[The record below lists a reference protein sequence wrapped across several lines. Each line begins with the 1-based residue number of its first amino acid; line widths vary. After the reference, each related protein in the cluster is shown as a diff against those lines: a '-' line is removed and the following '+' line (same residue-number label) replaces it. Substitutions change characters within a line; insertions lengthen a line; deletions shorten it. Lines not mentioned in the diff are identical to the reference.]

1 MKDGFVK
8 VAAAIPSVK
17 VADCHYNTQ
26 QIIQQ
31 LEEAEKAGV
40 EVVIFPELSI
50 TAYTCADLFAQQ
62 LLLEESIKALQ
73 QLVNVSRDKEVICMV
88 GLPLEV
94 NASLFNCAVVLR
106 HGKIQGVVPKI
117 YLPNYKEFYEMRW
130 CASGLHC
137 DSNITLCG
145 QEDIPF
151 SPYLLFDT
159 PSCRF
164 GIEICEDMW
173 ASITP
178 ANNLALHGANMT
190 INLSASNE
198 VLGKSE
204 IRRNS
209 VLENSRRNCGAYI
222 YASAG
227 VNESTSDTVYS
238 GHNIIAVCGNL
249 LKEAENFSM
258 TSEIIYA
265 DIDIN
270 MIEFNRRNQTDMHD
284 DINGNYVYQEV
295 DFNLIESENYCFEED
310 LDSTPFVP
318 KKDELKAFNKIAS
331 LQEYALY
338 KRLKHTNAKTLV
350 IGVSGGLDSTL
361 ALLVA
366 VEAFKHLNY
375 DLKGIIAVTMP
386 GLGTSDRTKNN
397 ALSMMEKLGITV
409 LVKPIKDAVLQ
420 HFKDIEH
427 DINLKDVTYE
437 NAQARIRTLILMD
450 LANKYNGLVLG
461 TGDMSE
467 LALGWCTYNGDQM
480 SMYGINAGVPKT
492 LVRFMIKYY
501 ALTKFKDLSTV
512 LEDIIATPISPELLD
527 TEQKTEDSIGKYEIN
542 DFILYRYLNC
552 GDDELRMIYLLKLV
566 FKLKEEEATKY
577 VKNFFF
583 RFFTQQFKR
592 QATPDGPK
600 ILNVSLAPRGD
611 YRMPSDIKRW

>member
-1 MKDGFVK
+1 MLNQGFLK
-8 VAAAIPSVK
+8 VACVTP
-17 VADCHYNTQ
+17 T
-26 QIIQQ
+26 
-31 LEEAEKAGV
+31 LEVGNPLFNIKEITRLSNLAKSSITV
-40 EVVIFPELSI
+40 FPELCISG
-50 TAYTCADLFAQQ
+50 YTCGDYFYQDS
-62 LLLEESIKALQ
+62 LLKDVYLAIDYFKNNNKNEGIVILGAPLICEGS
-73 QLVNVSRDKEVICMV
+73 LVN
-88 GLPLEV
+88 
-94 NASLFNCAVVLR
+94 CAIVFSKNQIL
-106 HGKIQGVVPKI
+106 GVVPKRT
-117 YLPNYKEFYEMRW
+117 LPNNHEFYEKRW
-130 CASGLHC
+130 FKSAKNLKSTSIYINEDFYPLGQILFH
-137 DSNITLCG
+137 DWSHNIH
-145 QEDIPF
+145 
-151 SPYLLFDT
+151 
-159 PSCRF
+159 F

-501 ALTKFKDLSTV
+501 ALTKFKELSTV

-527 TEQKTEDSIGKYEIN
+527 TDQKTEDSIGKYEIN

-566 FKLKEEEATKY
+566 FKLNEEEATKY